1 MELFADKEGRED
13 TSFLKVKNSNFKK
26 GNDALK
32 QALSYRNKNKI
43 EKSNKR
49 AEKALGYFIL
59 ANEETPDNTEILNLL
74 GLSYYLIGDTIMSE
88 IYYQEGLNI
97 EPQNNSLNQGL
108 GELYFVTKRIDQAK
122 KILKVLKKCN
132 CKEYH
137 ELKEIIALRKNPRY

>member
-1 MELFADKEGRED
+1 M
-13 TSFLKVKNSNFKK
+13 
-26 GNDALK
+26 
-32 QALSYRNKNKI
+32 
-43 EKSNKR
+43 
-49 AEKALGYFIL
+49 